1 MLVAGCWGLNF
12 PATAI
17 ALEHFP
23 PLLMV
28 ALRFGLVA
36 IPAVALVP
44 RPNVKWR
51 WLLGT
56 GLGLGTLQFAFLYLG
71 MAAGMPSGL
80 ASLVL
85 QASAPFTLL
94 LAGVWLGERLTSRQ
108 ALSTL
113 IAMAGLTAIAIH
125 RGQNAALL
133 PMVLTLCGA
142 LGWAIGNVCSRRA
155 QAPNPLHLTLWMSV
169 VPPIPLLVASL
180 IFEGPPRIHSV
191 LLGLTSLRALPSVL
205 GLIYIVVV
213 GHPDRLWPVEHTP
226 RALPLEYGR
235 AVLDA
240 GSRSGRREL
249 LVAVRRAARHRR
261 AGSRCGG
268 DRWRASG
275 VAHRWPGTSRQDHLS
290 ETGAETGTTCRRR
303 PLATAD
309 PGPGGPSSARRG
321 LTIFDQLSSVI
332 GRAGPS
338 RHLRTA
344 PCNCTTLLDAGEDAF
359 DAEARLALIGHN
371 LTEHLESGCEPAR
384 RRSVD
389 SR

>member
-1 MLVAGCWGLNF
+1 VKRRDRLLAMLVAGCWGLNF
-12 PATAI
+12 PATEI

-44 RPNVKWR
+44 RPKVKWR

-56 GLGLGTLQFAFLYLG
+56 GLGLGMLQFAFLYLG

-180 IFEGPPRIHSV
+180 IFEGPPRIHSA

-213 GHPDRLWPVEHTP
+213 ATLIGYGLWNTLLARYPSSTVAPFSMLVPVVGVASSWLLFGERPDIVELVAGAVVIGGVLLGSLIGGPEPVAKITSRRREPKPAPHVGGAPSPRPTQDREDHLVPVE
-226 RALPLEYGR
+226 
-235 AVLDA
+235 D
-240 GSRSGRREL
+240 
-249 LVAVRRAARHRR
+249 
-261 AGSRCGG
+261 
-268 DRWRASG
+268 
-275 VAHRWPGTSRQDHLS
+275 
-290 ETGAETGTTCRRR
+290 
-303 PLATAD
+303 
-309 PGPGGPSSARRG
+309 
-321 LTIFDQLSSVI
+321 
-332 GRAGPS
+332 
-338 RHLRTA
+338 
-344 PCNCTTLLDAGEDAF
+344 
-359 DAEARLALIGHN
+359 
-371 LTEHLESGCEPAR
+371 
-384 RRSVD
+384 
-389 SR
+389 